1 MKSAALATVRRLLD
15 KKRLDH
21 SELAMVDTKKDRR
34 GTANGEKAPQQRR
47 RAASLR
53 LLCFPQISSAA
64 VSLRLDCCGG
74 VDTTSS
80 TKRWKLS
87 RGNAR

>member
-1 MKSAALATVRRLLD
+1 
-15 KKRLDH
+15 
-21 SELAMVDTKKDRR
+21 MVDTKKDCR

-47 RAASLR
+47 RAAAWASSR

-74 VDTTSS
+74 VNTTPS
-80 TKRWKLS
+80 TERWTLS
-87 RGNAR
+87 RANAR